1 MSNEDDEV
9 KGLVELRD
17 ILLLKK
23 GQSVEIE
30 DSAKCIFKLYS
41 DMQTMQEF
49 FEVQARVDRDRYG
62 EDSDDK

>member
-9 KGLVELRD
+9 KGLVELRN
-17 ILLLKK
+17 ILVLKK

-49 FEVQARVDRDRYG
+49 FEVHDRGHWRR
-62 EDSDDK
+62 EDSDDEYE